1 MTSDGR
7 YQERTSL
14 AGRRTLLSL
23 IVNGAL
29 LLRMPTAGLITGPA
43 VLAIAAFVY
52 LASRR
57 ILTPARWALLV
68 TLVGLLDLVTLLSA
82 PG

>member
-1 MTSDGR
+1 MTLDGL

-43 VLAIAAFVY
+43 ALAIAVFIY
-52 LASRR
+52 LAPRR